1 MHERIYTIKDEA
13 DVVEF
18 TTWKVRAMGD
28 TGGTGRKG
36 NTLAPQQG
44 TPQAKSRRSVY
55 LGKAGL
61 QTVPVYE
68 GANLGAGAKVAG
80 PSIIELPTTTIL
92 LLQGQTSV
100 TDDHG
105 NFLVETA

>member
-28 TGGTGRKG
+28 TGGTGRRGRK
-36 NTLAPQQG
+36 LSAQQG
-44 TPQAKSRRSVY
+44 TPQPKSRRQVY

-61 QTVPVYE
+61 QTVPIYE
-68 GANLGAGAKVAG
+68 GAEFGAGVGVAG
-80 PSIIELPTTTIL
+80 PCVIELPTTTIL
-92 LLQGQTSV
+92 LLEKQASV

-105 NFLVETA
+105 NFLLETA

>member
-1 MHERIYTIKDEA
+1 MHERIYTIKGEA

-28 TGGTGRKG
+28 TGGTGREGRK
-36 NTLAPQQG
+36 LAPHQG
-44 TPQAKSRRSVY
+44 TPQPKSPRPVY
-55 LGKAGL
+55 LGKVGL
-61 QTVPVYE
+61 QTVPVYD
-68 GANLGAGAKVAG
+68 GAQLGAGARVEG
-80 PSIIELPTTTIL
+80 PCVIELPTTTIL
-92 LLQGQTSV
+92 LLEKQASV